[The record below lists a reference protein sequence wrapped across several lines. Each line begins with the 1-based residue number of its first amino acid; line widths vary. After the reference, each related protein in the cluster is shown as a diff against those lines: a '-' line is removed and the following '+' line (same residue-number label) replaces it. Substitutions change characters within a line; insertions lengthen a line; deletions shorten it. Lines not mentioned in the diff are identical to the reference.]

1 MVYSQGFSNR
11 VISQYCYIIVIN
23 RDKIEEF
30 GIEFDGGFVGV
41 VWREVQI
48 GEGVVV
54 VGYQVYLFCYF

>member
-1 MVYSQGFSNR
+1 MVYSQSFSNR
-11 VISQYCYIIVIN
+11 VISQYCYIFVIN

-41 VWREVQI
+41 VWREVQV